1 MKVTSTTKKPLA
13 ALLFCGTLV
22 LLAGIA
28 PPARAYFFTLY
39 TPAAIQCHVRS
50 QLAEASGDRVAAIAW
65 AESLTVL
72 DPRSSFACSRVAL
85 LCEEIGEDVRALDWG
100 ERALALDSLNA
111 EGAMLVGR
119 MRLRSGEAAQ
129 AVRVLTPPLR
139 QLGAMPELYA
149 LRALAHEL
157 NGNYEAALADLK
169 RTDVL
174 LPDFA
179 WIATGILGLALE
191 DGRLE
196 EANSALSLALELKP
210 GDTRTLALG
219 VSLAQRR
226 GDLALEE
233 ALLRELALGGEPRPE
248 HAASYAGFLIRT
260 GNDRE
265 LRELLAWADARGI
278 RGDDI
283 RIDAGQGL
291 LRAGHHAA
299 ALRAVKPL
307 KRDGRAVPIRSRAYL
322 ALGEEKKALEGFRQV
337 IPGWTFTRE
346 ESLVVAYLE
355 IRVGDRGKG
364 IRTLEGVRESPM
376 ENPRQVLA
384 ASLCYSLLGHPEMA
398 VGLIRESAARGV
410 SSPSVYHELG
420 STATVLGDSLLAQWA
435 WERLRDLGTETSE
448 CLYFLASAEL
458 AQGNAPRA
466 IQTLSRAIQLNP
478 KNGKALLL
486 LGSLRQK
493 KGQLEMA
500 RELLILASQ
509 CPETSIEAN
518 RALARV
524 CRSLRLD
531 TEAREAEARARS
543 GRPSP
548 PAGLS
553 LFQIR

>member
-1 MKVTSTTKKPLA
+1 VNVTGTTKAPLA
-13 ALLFCGTLV
+13 GLILCGTLA
-22 LLAGIA
+22 LLAGTA
-28 PPARAYFFTLY
+28 APARAYFFTLY

-50 QLAEASGDRVAAIAW
+50 QLAEAAGDRVAAIAW
-65 AESLTVL
+65 AESVTVL

-85 LCEEIGEDVRALDWG
+85 LCEEIGEDVRALEWG

-119 MRLRSGEAAQ
+119 MRLRSGEASK
-129 AVRVLTPPLR
+129 AVQVLTPPLR

-157 NGNYEAALADLK
+157 DRNYEAALADLK

-179 WIATGILGLALE
+179 WIATGILSLALE

-196 EANSALSLALELKP
+196 EANSALRLALELKP
-210 GDTRTLALG
+210 GDPRTLALG
-219 VSLAQRR
+219 ISLAQRR

-233 ALLRELALGGEPRPE
+233 TLLRELALGGEPRPE
-248 HAASYAGFLIRT
+248 HAASLAGFF
-260 GNDRE
+260 GRE
-265 LRELLAWADARGI
+265 GRRRDLSELFAWADSRGF
-278 RGDDI
+278 REDDI
-283 RIDAGQGL
+283 RIDASQGL
-291 LRAGHHAA
+291 VRSGHYEA
-299 ALRAVKPL
+299 ALEMVKPL
-307 KRDGRAVPIRSRAYL
+307 KGDTRAVPIRSRAYL
-322 ALGEEKKALEGFRQV
+322 ALGQEKKALEGYRRN

-346 ESLVVAYLE
+346 ESLVSAYLE
-355 IRVGDRGKG
+355 IRVGDRGRG
-364 IRTLEGVRESPM
+364 IRTLEGVRRTPM

-410 SSPSVYHELG
+410 SSPSVYQELG
-420 STATVLGDSLLAQWA
+420 STATALGDSLLAQWA
-435 WERLRDLGTETSE
+435 WERLRDLGRETSE
-448 CLYFLASAEL
+448 CLTFLASAEL
-458 AQGNAPRA
+458 ARGNAPQA
-466 IQTLSRAIQLNP
+466 MHTLSRAIQLNP

-493 KGQLEMA
+493 RGQLEMA
-500 RELLILASQ
+500 RELLMLASQ
-509 CPETSIEAN
+509 CPETAIEAN

-531 TEAREAEARARS
+531 TEAREAETRAKS

-548 PAGLS
+548 PTGLS
-553 LFQIR
+553 LFQTR

>member
-1 MKVTSTTKKPLA
+1 MNVNGTKKASLA
-13 ALLFCGTLV
+13 ALLLGGTLA
-22 LLAGIA
+22 LLAGTA
-28 PPARAYFFTLY
+28 APARAYFFTLY

-50 QLAEASGDRVAAIAW
+50 QLAEAAGDRVAAIAW
-65 AESLTVL
+65 AESLTIL

-85 LCEEIGEDVRALDWG
+85 LCEEIGEDVRALEWG

-119 MRLRSGEAAQ
+119 MWLRSGEASK
-129 AVRVLTPPLR
+129 AVQVLTPPLR

-157 NGNYEAALADLK
+157 DRNYEAALADLK

-179 WIATGILGLALE
+179 WIATGILSLALE

-196 EANSALSLALELKP
+196 EANSALRLALELKP
-210 GDTRTLALG
+210 GDARTLALG

-248 HAASYAGFLIRT
+248 HVASLAGFFGRQERRRDLA
-260 GNDRE
+260 E
-265 LRELLAWADARGI
+265 LFAWADARGF
-278 RGDDI
+278 REDDI
-283 RIDAGQGL
+283 RIDASQGL
-291 LRAGHHAA
+291 LRGGHYEA
-299 ALRAVKPL
+299 ALEMVKPL
-307 KRDGRAVPIRSRAYL
+307 KADTRAVPIRSRAYL
-322 ALGEEKKALEGFRQV
+322 ALGQEKKALEGYRRS

-346 ESLVVAYLE
+346 ESLVSAYLE
-355 IRVGDRGKG
+355 IRVGSREKG
-364 IRTLEGVRESPM
+364 IRMLEGVRRTPM
-376 ENPRQVLA
+376 ESPRQVLA

-410 SSPSVYHELG
+410 SSPSVYQELG
-420 STATVLGDSLLAQWA
+420 STAVVLGDSLLAQWA
-435 WERLRDLGTETSE
+435 WERLRGLGRETSE
-448 CLYFLASAEL
+448 CLTFLASAEL
-458 AQGNAPRA
+458 ARGNAPQA
-466 IQTLSRAIQLNP
+466 MHTLSRAIQLNP

-493 KGQLEMA
+493 RGQLEMA
-500 RELLILASQ
+500 RELLISASQ
-509 CPETSIEAN
+509 CPETAIEAN

-531 TEAREAEARARS
+531 TEAREAEARAKS

-548 PAGLS
+548 PSGLS
-553 LFQIR
+553 LFQTR

>member
-1 MKVTSTTKKPLA
+1 VNVTSTTKKPLA

-299 ALRAVKPL
+299 ALEAVKPL
-307 KRDGRAVPIRSRAYL
+307 KRDTRAVPVRSRAYL
-322 ALGEEKKALEGFRQV
+322 ALGEEKKALEGFRRV
-337 IPGWTFTRE
+337 IPGWTLTRE
-346 ESLVVAYLE
+346 ESLVIAYLE

-364 IRTLEGVRESPM
+364 IRTLEGVRRSPM
-376 ENPRQVLA
+376 ESPRQVLA

-509 CPETSIEAN
+509 CPETTIEAN

-553 LFQIR
+553 LFQTR

>member
-1 MKVTSTTKKPLA
+1 MNVNGTLKA
-13 ALLFCGTLV
+13 IFFCGTLA
-22 LLAGIA
+22 LLAGDA
-28 PPARAYFFTLY
+28 TPARAYFFTLY

-65 AESLTVL
+65 AESVTVL
-72 DPRSSFACSRVAL
+72 DPRSSFARSRVAL
-85 LCEEIGEDVRALDWG
+85 LCEEIGEDVSALQWG
-100 ERALALDSLNA
+100 EQALALDSLNA
-111 EGAMLVGR
+111 EAAMLVGR

-129 AVRVLTPPLR
+129 AVQVLTPPLR
-139 QLGAMPELYA
+139 QLGAVPELYA
-149 LRALAHEL
+149 LRALANEL
-157 NGNYEAALADLK
+157 NRNYEAALADLK

-196 EANSALSLALELKP
+196 EANQALRLALELKP
-210 GDTRTLALG
+210 GDARTLALG
-219 VSLAQRR
+219 ISLAQRR

-233 ALLRELALGGEPRPE
+233 ALLRELALGGEPRQE
-248 HAASYAGFLIRT
+248 NVAAFAGFLVRMQKPH
-260 GNDRE
+260 DFQ
-265 LRELLAWADARGI
+265 ELLTWADARGL
-278 RGDDI
+278 REDDI
-283 RIDAGQGL
+283 RVDAGQNL
-291 LRAGHHAA
+291 LRSGHYRA
-299 ALRAVKPL
+299 ALEIVKPL
-307 KRDGRAVPIRSRAYL
+307 KQDARTVPIRSRAYV
-322 ALGEEKKALEGFRQV
+322 ALGEEKKALEGYRRKL
-337 IPGWTFTRE
+337 PGWTFTRE

-364 IRTLEGVRESPM
+364 IRTLEGVRRTPM
-376 ENPRQVLA
+376 ESPRQVLA

-410 SSPSVYHELG
+410 SSPSVYAELG

-448 CLYFLASAEL
+448 CLYFLGSAEL
-458 AQGNAPRA
+458 AQGNAPQA
-466 IQTLSRAIQLNP
+466 IHTLSRAVQLNP

-493 KGQLEMA
+493 RGQLEMA
-500 RELLILASQ
+500 RELLIRASQ
-509 CPETSIEAN
+509 CPETVIEAN

-531 TEAREAEARARS
+531 SEAREAEARAKS

-548 PAGLS
+548 PTGLS
-553 LFQIR
+553 LFQTR

>member
-1 MKVTSTTKKPLA
+1 MNVTGTKKAPLQ
-13 ALLFCGTLV
+13 ALLLCGTMA
-22 LLAGIA
+22 LLAGDA
-28 PPARAYFFTLY
+28 APARAYFFTLY

-65 AESLTVL
+65 AESVTVL
-72 DPRSSFACSRVAL
+72 DPQSSFARSRVAL
-85 LCEEIGEDVRALDWG
+85 LCEEIGEDVRALEWG
-100 ERALALDSLNA
+100 EQALALDSLNA

-119 MRLRSGEAAQ
+119 MRLRSGEAAR
-129 AVRVLTPPLR
+129 AVQVLTPPLR

-149 LRALAHEL
+149 LRALANEL
-157 NGNYEAALADLK
+157 NRNYEAALADLK

-196 EANSALSLALELKP
+196 EANQALRLALELKP
-210 GDTRTLALG
+210 GDPRTLALG

-233 ALLRELALGGEPRPE
+233 ALLRELALGGEPRQE
-248 HAASYAGFLIRT
+248 YVAALAGFLM
-260 GNDRE
+260 RE
-265 LRELLAWADARGI
+265 GKLQDFRQLLAWADARGF
-278 RGDDI
+278 REDDV
-283 RIDAGQGL
+283 RVDAGQGL
-291 LRAGHHAA
+291 LRAGQYRA
-299 ALRAVKPL
+299 ALEVVKPL
-307 KRDGRAVPIRSRAYL
+307 KPDARTVPIRSRAHV
-322 ALGEEKKALEGFRQV
+322 ALGEEKKALEGYRRN

-364 IRTLEGVRESPM
+364 IRTLEGVRQTPM
-376 ENPRQVLA
+376 ESPRQVLA

-410 SSPSVYHELG
+410 SSPSVYAELG

-435 WERLRDLGTETSE
+435 WERMRDLGTETSE
-448 CLYFLASAEL
+448 CLTFLASAEL

-466 IQTLSRAIQLNP
+466 IHTLSRAIQLNP

-493 KGQLEMA
+493 RGQLELA
-500 RELLILASQ
+500 RELLIRASQ
-509 CPETSIEAN
+509 CPETVIEAN

-531 TEAREAEARARS
+531 TEAREAEARAKS
-543 GRPSP
+543 GRPTP
-548 PAGLS
+548 PTGLS
-553 LFQIR
+553 LFQTR

>member
-1 MKVTSTTKKPLA
+1 VNVIGTKA
-13 ALLFCGTLV
+13 APPATLLLTGTLV
-22 LLAGIA
+22 LLAATAA
-28 PPARAYFFTLY
+28 PASAYFFTLY

-65 AESLTVL
+65 AESVTVL
-72 DPRSSFACSRVAL
+72 DSRSSFARSRVAL
-85 LCEEIGEDVRALDWG
+85 LCEEIGEDVRALEWG
-100 ERALALDSLNA
+100 EQALGLDSLNA
-111 EGAMLVGR
+111 DAAMLVGR
-119 MRLRSGEAAQ
+119 MRLRSGESAQ

-157 NGNYEAALADLK
+157 NRNYEAALADLK

-196 EANSALSLALELKP
+196 EANSALRLALELKP
-210 GDTRTLALG
+210 GDARTLALG

-233 ALLRELALGGEPRPE
+233 TLLRELALGGEPRPE
-248 HAASYAGFLIRT
+248 HVASLAAFLFRE
-260 GNDRE
+260 GKSRE
-265 LRELLAWADARGI
+265 LDELLAWADERGM
-278 RGDDI
+278 REDDL
-283 RIDAGQGL
+283 RIDAGQEL
-291 LRAGHHAA
+291 MRAGHYRA
-299 ALRAVKPL
+299 ALGAVKPL
-307 KRDGRAVPIRSRAYL
+307 KRDTRAVPIRSRAYL
-322 ALGEEKKALEGFRQV
+322 ALGEEKKALEGYRRPV
-337 IPGWTFTRE
+337 EGWTFTRE
-346 ESLVVAYLE
+346 ESLVLAFLE
-355 IRVGDRGKG
+355 IRVGDRDQG
-364 IRTLEGVRESPM
+364 IRTLEGVRRGPM
-376 ENPRQVLA
+376 ESPRQVLA

-398 VGLIRESAARGV
+398 VELIRESAARGV
-410 SSPSVYHELG
+410 SSPSVYQELG
-420 STATVLGDSLLAQWA
+420 SAATVMGDSLLAQWA
-435 WERLRDLGTETSE
+435 WERLRDLGRETSE
-448 CLYFLASAEL
+448 CLYFLGSAEL

-486 LGSLRQK
+486 LGSVRQK

-509 CPETSIEAN
+509 CPETATEAN

-524 CRSLRLD
+524 CKSLRLD

-548 PAGLS
+548 PTGLS
-553 LFQIR
+553 LFQSR